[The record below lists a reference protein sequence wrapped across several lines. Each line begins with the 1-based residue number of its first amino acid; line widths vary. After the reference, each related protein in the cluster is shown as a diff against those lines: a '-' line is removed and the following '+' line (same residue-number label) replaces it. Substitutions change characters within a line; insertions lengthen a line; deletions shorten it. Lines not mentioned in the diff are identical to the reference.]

1 MTILTIKAIVF
12 DAYGTLFDVHTVA
25 NKSEQLFSGKG
36 KELSEIWRQKQLE
49 YSWLRSLMGR
59 YENFWSVTRDALR
72 FTLKALQ
79 LDWNENTVNSLIDE
93 YLQLYPYPEVPEE
106 LESLKDKKTLAIL
119 SNGSPGMLHTMVEN
133 ANLSH
138 VFASIISVD
147 E

>member
-1 MTILTIKAIVF
+1 MTIKAIVF

-25 NKSEQLFSGKG
+25 NKSEQLFPGKG